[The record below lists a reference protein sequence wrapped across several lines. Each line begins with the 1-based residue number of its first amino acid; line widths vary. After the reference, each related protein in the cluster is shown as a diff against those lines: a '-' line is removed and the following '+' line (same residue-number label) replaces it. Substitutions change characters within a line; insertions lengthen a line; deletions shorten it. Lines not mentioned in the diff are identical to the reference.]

1 MSKNSVWTPDPK
13 LDLVLER
20 IVDVPRELVWR
31 AWTEPEYLKPWFCP
45 VPWKVTEC
53 EIDLRPG
60 GVFKTIMQGPEGQV
74 SPNVGTYLEIVPNER
89 LVWTDALQPGFR
101 PSENPF
107 MTGII
112 MFEPHGEGTRYIAMA
127 RHKDEAVRAQHEE
140 MGFHE
145 GWGIALDQLV
155 AMVKAGL

>member
-1 MSKNSVWTPDPK
+1 MSQPSLWTPDPK

-31 AWTEPEYLKPWFCP
+31 AWTVPEHLKLWFCP
-45 VPWKVTEC
+45 VPWMVTEC

-60 GVFKTIMQGPEGQV
+60 GVFKTIMRGPEGQEM
-74 SPNVGTYLEIVPNER
+74 PNVGTYLEVVPNER
-89 LVWTDALQPGFR
+89 LVWTDALLPGYR

-112 MFEPHGEGTRYIAMA
+112 TLEPHGQGTRYIAMA
-127 RHKDEAVRAQHEE
+127 RHKDEATRAQHEE
-140 MGFHE
+140 MGFHD
-145 GWGIALDQLV
+145 GWGAALDQLV
-155 AMVKAGL
+155 AMVKSRM